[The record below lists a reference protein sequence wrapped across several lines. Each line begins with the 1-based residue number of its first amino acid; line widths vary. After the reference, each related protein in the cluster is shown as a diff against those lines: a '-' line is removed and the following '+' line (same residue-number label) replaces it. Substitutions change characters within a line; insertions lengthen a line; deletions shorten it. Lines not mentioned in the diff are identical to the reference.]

1 MIIQI
6 ANVMMIEIGTG
17 LIFKSGFSPFGVKS
31 MEWSK
36 DGHFIYLG
44 TEQGRVLVCECE
56 DYMREN
62 INETLELIKS
72 NHFFWDKFGLGK
84 E

>member
-1 MIIQI
+1 
-6 ANVMMIEIGTG
+6 MMIEIGTG
-17 LIFKSGFSPFGVKS
+17 LIFKSGFSPFGVRCI
-31 MEWSK
+31 EWSK

-44 TEQGRVLVCECE
+44 TDQGRILVCECE
-56 DYMREN
+56 DDIREN
-62 INETLELIKS
+62 ISETLELIRS